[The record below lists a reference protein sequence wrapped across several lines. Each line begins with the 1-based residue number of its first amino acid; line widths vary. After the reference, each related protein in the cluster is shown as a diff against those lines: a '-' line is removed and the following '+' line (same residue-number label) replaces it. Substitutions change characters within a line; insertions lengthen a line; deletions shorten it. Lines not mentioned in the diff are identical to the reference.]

1 MTDKQKSPAKAPT
14 KRLLRQQIV
23 IGPATS
29 LIMAPPPKPSPGQS
43 VEDFVA
49 NDGVIERLPSVWDK
63 VA

>member
-1 MTDKQKSPAKAPT
+1 MTSKQRAAAKRP
-14 KRLLRQQIV
+14 KPLLRSHIV

-29 LIMAPPPKPSPGQS
+29 VIMPPPTKPKPGQS

-49 NDGVIERLPSVWDK
+49 NDGQIEKLPSAWDK